1 MNASGLL
8 SRIAAVIGW
17 LLYCF
22 GWLRIISI
30 TPRREPLTFALFL
43 CAAAIMLFVMVHSWI
58 AHNKRLAAHG
68 RRGNMTRYT
77 PPSYTTDHLGRVLL
91 FAPEMASARE
101 ISVSVKEGCKSYAI
115 AAQTA
120 GRAAARAAFVTAGEK
135 E

>member
-30 TPRREPLTFALFL
+30 TPRREPLSFALFL
-43 CAAAIMLFVMVHSWI
+43 AAAAIMLFVMAHSWI

-77 PPSYTTDHLGRVLL
+77 PPSYTTDHLGRILI
-91 FAPEMASARE
+91 FAPGMGSARE

-115 AAQTA
+115 AAQRLSQAKTS
-120 GRAAARAAFVTAGEK
+120 AALVSAGEK